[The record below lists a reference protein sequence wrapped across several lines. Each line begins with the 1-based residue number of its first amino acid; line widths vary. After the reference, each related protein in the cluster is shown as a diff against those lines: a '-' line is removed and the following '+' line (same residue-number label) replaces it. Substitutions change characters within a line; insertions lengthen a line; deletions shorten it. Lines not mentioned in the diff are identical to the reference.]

1 MGKNPPNPDAV
12 TQNLNLDW
20 HSGLSQEV
28 YEELRKIAGAQLRA
42 QRPDATLSTTALVNE
57 AYLKIGRKDSLWQDR
72 KHFYATMARVMRQVA
87 IDLARSKQAKKRAHG
102 GKVDLEQLDRGH
114 IEMSELGELI
124 AIDEALAKLGE
135 LDPRLEQVL
144 ELRFFAGLSTAEV
157 AQLVGRSEPT
167 IKRDARAARAFLA
180 SQLELP
186 P

>member
-1 MGKNPPNPDAV
+1 MGNNVPNPDDV

-20 HSGLSQEV
+20 RSGLSPEV

-57 AYLKIGRKDSLWQDR
+57 AYLKIGKRDSLWRDR

-102 GKVDLEQLDRGH
+102 GRVDLEQLERGH
-114 IEMSELGELI
+114 FEMSELGELI
-124 AIDEALAKLGE
+124 AIDEALIKLGQ
-135 LDPRLEQVL
+135 LDPRLEEVL
-144 ELRFFAGLSTAEV
+144 ELRFFAGLSTTEV

-167 IKRDARAARAFLA
+167 VKRDARAARAFLA
-180 SQLELP
+180 SQLELGP
-186 P
+186 